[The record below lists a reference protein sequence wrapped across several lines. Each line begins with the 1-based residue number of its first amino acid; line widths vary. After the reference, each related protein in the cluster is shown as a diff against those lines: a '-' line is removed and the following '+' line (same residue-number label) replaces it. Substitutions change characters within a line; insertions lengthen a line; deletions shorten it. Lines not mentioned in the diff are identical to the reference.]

1 MQFNKLSV
9 GVLKETKDHE
19 NRVGLNPLAVIELAV
34 RGHAVYVESNAGLGA
49 GYDNEKYIEA
59 GAQILNNPEAVVR
72 TADIIVKVKEPTPS
86 EFYLLKDMAG
96 KTLFTFLHLAD
107 NPDLANELLKHNIT
121 GISYDTIEDK
131 KGRLPILK
139 PMSEIAGRFAI
150 DFFAEKIHDGKIK
163 NVLIVGGGVTGTAA
177 AERAIELDVADVV
190 IHEKNLA
197 RATQLEK
204 KFEND
209 QVDVFLCSKKLPK
222 EVSRADLVVGAVLV
236 KGQKAPK
243 VITEDMING
252 MRRGANVVDISI
264 DQGGCVFGSRPTTHS
279 NPTFEFMGK
288 TYCCIPNMPGM
299 RPHEATNALVDSTIS
314 YLIEMVKR
322 GPFQYLVQEPW
333 LLKGINTHAGKICNK
348 VIASDL
354 DMMDKFVDLTKQ
366 S

>member
-19 NRVGLNPLAVIELAV
+19 NRVGLNPLAVMELTV
-34 RGHAVYVESNAGLGA
+34 RGHAVYVESDAGLAA
-49 GYDNEKYIEA
+49 GFDNEKYIKA
-59 GAQILNNPEAVVR
+59 GAQILNNPAAVAR
-72 TADIIVKVKEPTPS
+72 TADVVVKVKEPTPS

-107 NPDLANELLKHNIT
+107 NPDLARELLNNNIT
-121 GISYDTIEDK
+121 GVSYDTIEDK
-131 KGRLPILK
+131 DGRLPILK

-177 AERAIELDVADVV
+177 AERAIELDAADVV
-190 IHEKNLA
+190 IHEKNIM
-197 RATQLEK
+197 RASQLEQQ
-204 KFEND
+204 FEDD
-209 QVDVFLCSKKLPK
+209 QVDVFLCSRKLPK
-222 EVSRADLVVGAVLV
+222 EASRADLVVGAVLV

-243 VITEDMING
+243 VVTEEIVSG
-252 MRRGANVVDISI
+252 MRDGSNIVDISI

-279 NPTFEFMGK
+279 DPTFEFMGK

-299 RPHEATNALVDSTIS
+299 KPHEATNALADSTIS
-314 YLIEMVKR
+314 YLCEMVKR
-322 GPFQYLVQEPW
+322 GPFQYLVQEPG

-354 DMMDKFVDLTKQ
+354 DMMDQFVDLEKGK
-366 S
+366 